1 MACDVPKAFLQGV
14 TYEELAER
22 TGEPMREVNLELT
35 RAAAELLKHVP
46 GFEDFNWQTEVLH
59 NDKPGTGL
67 VDAPRAF
74 SMKVGQVLEQ
84 CGLRPISVDEE
95 VWVLTEQQGNSHK
108 DSEAGA
114 LRLLLTKHVDD
125 LKMTGPKERIQKVL
139 DALEKVFGKLVEH
152 WDQFTNCGMRHI
164 SDLTKGTIT
173 VDQDEYIAAL
183 KPIVHPELG
192 RSCGENAVGG
202 ELLTLY
208 QSLLGAVADAVPV
221 PTSTLVSS

>member
-114 LRLLLTKHVDD
+114 LRLLLTK
-125 LKMTGPKERIQKVL
+125 
-139 DALEKVFGKLVEH
+139 
-152 WDQFTNCGMRHI
+152 
-164 SDLTKGTIT
+164 GTIT